1 MSALISLRSYLF
13 RYRVAI
19 IGGFLFIILANAVA
33 LVLPYI
39 IRLAVDSLHVG
50 ADPGVL
56 LRYGLLIVGVGLVQ
70 AVLSFYGRFIQSEVS
85 RRIEYELRGNL
96 FKHFEKLEL
105 DYFQHNK
112 VGDLV
117 ARATNDLTAIRGL
130 LGPGISNLIN
140 TVVACIAT
148 VSFMLTIDLRLTF
161 YAVSVLPLITIF
173 FIVVS
178 RQIERR
184 YKLVQDQFGE
194 VSAQAQENFSGI
206 RIVKAYTQEDA
217 ELQSFRAAN
226 QQYVRHSISYA
237 RINALLWPSMFFIA
251 GLASTILLWR
261 GGLDVIQ
268 GRITL
273 GQLVQFTAY
282 LAQLTW
288 PMIAFGWVVNLFQQ
302 GSASMIRINEVMD
315 HEPTITSPN
324 ETGEKQIRGDVE
336 FRHVSFAYFQYPQ
349 AGRERTLLLPPLKGK
364 YTHQTPASQ
373 VQMQYGEREVLHDIN
388 IKVKAGSSLAIVG
401 PTGSGKSTLVSLL
414 PRVFDVTQGRVLID
428 GVDVREISLP
438 LLRRQIGH
446 VPQETFLFSV
456 PLAENISFGV
466 ESLSPERVQEVMQ
479 IAQLSKD
486 VEDFPDGIA
495 TMIGERGVTL
505 SGGQKQRTSLA
516 RAIAKDPAIL
526 ILDDAMASVDT
537 HTEAEILKQLRKVMQ
552 GRTTIVI
559 SHRCS
564 TVKNLDHII
573 VLDEGRIVEEGTH
586 ETLLQMRGL
595 YAEMYRR
602 QLIGEELEETE
613 DGDLFSGR

>member
-1 MSALISLRSYLF
+1 MSALISLRAYLF
-13 RYRVAI
+13 RYKAVI

-39 IRLAVDSLHVG
+39 IRLAIDSLQAG
-50 ADPGVL
+50 ANSGIL
-56 LRYGLLIVGVGLVQ
+56 LRYGLLIVGVGAVQ
-70 AVLSFYGRFIQSEVS
+70 AVLQFYGRFLQAEVS

-105 DYFQHNK
+105 EYFQHNK

-117 ARATNDLTAIRGL
+117 ARATNDLTAVRGM
-130 LGPGISNLIN
+130 LGPGISNFIN
-140 TVVACIAT
+140 TIVACVAT
-148 VSFMLTIDLRLTF
+148 VGFMLTIDLRLTL

-173 FIVVS
+173 FIIVS
-178 RQIERR
+178 QQIERR

-194 VSAQAQENFSGI
+194 VSAQAQENLSGI

-217 ELQSFRAAN
+217 ELQAFRAAN
-226 QQYVRHSISYA
+226 AEYVHRSIKYA
-237 RINALLWPSMFFIA
+237 RINSLLWPSMFFIA
-251 GLASTILLWR
+251 GLASIILLWR
-261 GGLDVIQ
+261 GGLDVLQ

-315 HEPTITSPN
+315 HEPAIASPK
-324 ETGEKQIRGDVE
+324 ETGVKQIRGDVE
-336 FRHVSFAYFQYPQ
+336 FRHVSFAY
-349 AGRERTLLLPPLKGK
+349 E
-364 YTHQTPASQ
+364 
-373 VQMQYGEREVLHDIN
+373 EREVLHDIS
-388 IKVKAGSSLAIVG
+388 IKIKAGSSLAIVG
-401 PTGSGKSTLVSLL
+401 PTGSGKSTLVSLI
-414 PRVFDVTQGRVLID
+414 PRVYDVTKGQVLID

-438 LLRRQIGH
+438 LLRRQIGY

-456 PLAENISFGV
+456 PLAENIGFGV
-466 ESLSPERVQEVMQ
+466 ESLSAEQVQEVMQ
-479 IAQLSKD
+479 VAQLSKD
-486 VEDFPDGIA
+486 VEDFPEGTL

-516 RAIAKDPAIL
+516 RAIAKNPSTL

-537 HTEAEILKQLRKVMQ
+537 HTEAEILKQLHTVMQ

-564 TVKNLDHII
+564 TVKNLDRII

-586 ETLLQMRGL
+586 ETLLQIHGL

-613 DGDLFSGR
+613 HGDLFSGR